1 VITAEPPSPD
11 ERYCAWF
18 GDAREGVLYFG
29 QAAFWSAM
37 RDAVDDPL
45 ADLERAGPVPL
56 GRFDLARERMLPS
69 LELGEA
75 GDRSGRS
82 GVWDVLP
89 HANGRIYYTV
99 LFENS
104 GWVDPATGEIQRWL
118 HLGTGLNEI
127 ALGPDGTLLFSR
139 YARDRGS
146 IVIVDPDGTPVAEH
160 ELTPPDGFY
169 VAPKTPAWDET
180 RGWIWITT
188 DILPAAGAV
197 SLGSNVDAHH
207 DAYVLGR
214 DGREV
219 RRIADRVVH
228 FVAFGPDGTGYLA
241 ESRDGRLWMRVLA
254 PEVSDPDGGTVIP
267 LSQSFPEAF
276 DVVQDIRVASD
287 GRVLVTRW
295 SGWVHVFD
303 PAGRVRSVHLP
314 PLEPAGLY
322 YTAALRGAGSDRV
335 CATHCGE
342 VTVVCANL
350 P

>member
-146 IVIVDPDGTPVAEH
+146 IVIVDPDGTPVAE
-160 ELTPPDGFY
+160 P
-169 VAPKTPAWDET
+169 
-180 RGWIWITT
+180 
-188 DILPAAGAV
+188 
-197 SLGSNVDAHH
+197 
-207 DAYVLGR
+207 
-214 DGREV
+214 
-219 RRIADRVVH
+219 
-228 FVAFGPDGTGYLA
+228 GTK
-241 ESRDGRLWMRVLA
+241 
-254 PEVSDPDGGTVIP
+254 P
-267 LSQSFPEAF
+267 
-276 DVVQDIRVASD
+276 
-287 GRVLVTRW
+287 
-295 SGWVHVFD
+295 
-303 PAGRVRSVHLP
+303 
-314 PLEPAGLY
+314 
-322 YTAALRGAGSDRV
+322 GAGSGSPPTSFRQREPCPWEATSMRITTPTCSAATDAKSGASRIGWFTSSHSARTAPATWPSRV
-335 CATHCGE
+335 TAGSGCGFSRPKCPTR
-342 VTVVCANL
+342 TVG

>member
-1 VITAEPPSPD
+1 
-11 ERYCAWF
+11 
-18 GDAREGVLYFG
+18 
-29 QAAFWSAM
+29 M
-37 RDAVDDPL
+37 RGAGDDPL
-45 ADLERAGPVPL
+45 ADLERVGPVPL
-56 GRFDLARERMLPS
+56 GRFDLARERMLPT

-75 GDRSGRS
+75 GDRS

-89 HANGRIYYTV
+89 HANGRVYYTV
-99 LFENS
+99 LFETS
-104 GWVDPATGEIQRWL
+104 GWVDPATAESRRWL

-139 YARDRGS
+139 YARERGS

-160 ELTPPDGFY
+160 ELTPPAGFY

-197 SLGSNVDAHH
+197 SLGSNADAHH

-214 DGREV
+214 DGREI
-219 RRIADRVVH
+219 RRISDRVVH

-241 ESRDGRLWMRVLA
+241 ESREGRLWLRVLA
-254 PEVSDPDGGTVIP
+254 PEVSDPDGGALVR
-267 LSQSFPEAF
+267 LSESFPEAF

-295 SGWVHVFD
+295 SGWVHVLD
-303 PAGRVRSVHLP
+303 PAGEVRSVRLP
-314 PLEPAGLY
+314 PLEPPGLY

-342 VTVVCANL
+342 VTVVCADL